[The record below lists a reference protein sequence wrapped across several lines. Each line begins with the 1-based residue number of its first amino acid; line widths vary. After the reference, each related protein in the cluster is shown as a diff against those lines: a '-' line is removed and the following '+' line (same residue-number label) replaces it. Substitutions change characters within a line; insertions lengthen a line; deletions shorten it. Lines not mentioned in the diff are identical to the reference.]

1 MYLKQT
7 GFWEAEKTAPL
18 MLLNKGYL
26 ESKGFDYMFERAEK
40 WVSLVL
46 TPEEIAAPEVQQMVW
61 PEGLEISRI
70 IIRDAERT
78 FMADEDRQKIA
89 KFLSVVEHKFG
100 DYAQG
105 LSFLASLL
113 LLFLPEGKVLAMLS
127 KINTDPKYIP
137 GYWKHEAVAFAR
149 DAYVFERFWRQRNV
163 PLADHLNKTGAL
175 PETFCQKYMVA
186 LSIHVLPFEALFE
199 FLENFFTRGARYL
212 FQFALSFVQHLEK
225 LLMAANDTPTVFAYL
240 RLDTKM
246 ITYPEELPL
255 AAVKAALEVDISD
268 IDDDAKLAAVREEVF
283 NLKLRG
289 RFEALAAA
297 RAREEEEKRR
307 REEKK
312 KQKEE
317 NGDSGASD
325 SEDDDDDSDFDSDGD
340 DGIECQICE
349 SNWPE
354 YYCKDCDKLV
364 CGMCN
369 DKKRPP
375 HVAGHKVKNAD
386 EDTIQQITEK
396 LAKTKL

>member
-1 MYLKQT
+1 VV
-7 GFWEAEKTAPL
+7 F
-18 MLLNKGYL
+18 
-26 ESKGFDYMFERAEK
+26 
-40 WVSLVL
+40 VL
-46 TPEEIAAPEVQQMVW
+46 SI
-61 PEGLEISRI
+61 
-70 IIRDAERT
+70 
-78 FMADEDRQKIA
+78 
-89 KFLSVVEHKFG
+89 
-100 DYAQG
+100 G
-105 LSFLASLL
+105 LSFLASVL
-113 LLFLPEGKVLAMLS
+113 LLFLPEGQVFAMLS
-127 KINTDPKYIP
+127 KINSNPKYIP

-149 DAYVFERFWRQRNV
+149 DAYVFERILRQKNV

-175 PETFCQKYMVA
+175 RETFCQKYMVA

-199 FLENFFTRGARYL
+199 FLENFFTHGARYL
-212 FQFALSFVQHLEK
+212 FQFTLSFVQHLEVCDQNVLCSYFPISQTDTWLVLTQK

-246 ITYPEELPL
+246 ITYPEDLPL
-255 AAVKAALEVDISD
+255 AAVKAALDVDISD
-268 IDDDAKLAAVREEVF
+268 IDDDAKLAAVREDVF
-283 NLKLRG
+283 NQKLRG
-289 RFEALAAA
+289 RFEALAAS
-297 RAREEEEKRR
+297 RQREEEEKRK

-312 KQKEE
+312 KQREE
-317 NGDSGASD
+317 NGDSAGSD
-325 SEDDDDDSDFDSDGD
+325 DDDDDDSDFDSDGD

-396 LAKTKL
+396 LAKTKI